1 MAALP
6 QRLTIAD
13 KVLGQRKGRIV
24 VDRKDRRKQERQ
36 KKKQAR
42 SRPPPTNNSR
52 APPLKTQKVQEESE
66 DEDPFDVSDDDD
78 AWEKLKSGKQGKEAN
93 ESESEEEKPLPK
105 SKTKS
110 ILKTTK
116 KADPEILATKDVRSL
131 SPPPPRVS
139 KAIQDKLQQD
149 DAEIEELEKRLG
161 IKGKKNLPQS
171 FKDDG
176 LDELLAGIDELV
188 EGEDEVMSDK
198 KKRKVEA
205 DDWLEQKRK
214 KARKAAAPVLKEVD
228 DGEEEDDD
236 DELDLDTEDM
246 RLLKAMD
253 EFDSEEESGLSM
265 GSDEFEDDDEG
276 MNINSGEE
284 EMGGV
289 IDEDEEFG
297 GFDSDASEAEAE
309 PEVRVRENPYVA
321 PVVAGAAA
329 PARYIP
335 PSMRKPAT
343 SDSEHLSR
351 LRRQTQGLVNRLT
364 EANLISILA
373 EIEKLYRDN
382 ARQHVTSTLVDLL
395 LTSVC
400 EPTALP
406 DTLIILPA
414 GFIAAVYKIIGT
426 DFGAQVIERVVELFD
441 GHYANATAAGNSGAA
456 AATSDSSKET
466 SNLITLVSE
475 LYNFQIVGSTLMF
488 DYIRKFL
495 ENLSELN
502 AELLLKMIRVSGP
515 QLRQDDPSSLK
526 DIVNMLR
533 PAVEKVGEKNMSVR
547 TKFMIETINDLKNNK
562 MKTGAAASA
571 VVSEHTIRMKKTLG
585 TLNTRSL
592 KGTEPLRIGLKD
604 IQESDK
610 KGKWWLVGASWA
622 GKGAGDAE
630 EGITAAKSSK
640 SPKPDLPEDVARDA
654 GTSDLAQLAREQ
666 RMNTDI
672 RRAIF
677 ITIMSASD
685 YQDAAMRLDKL
696 RLKKVQ
702 ELEIPKVLIHCS
714 GAEASYNPYYTL
726 ISKKLCGDR
735 KLKMAFQFSLWDL
748 FKRMGEDDDED
759 EADDEDD
766 EALTTRYIVNQ
777 AKMFGTLIVD
787 GGLTISVL
795 KNLNLTYLQPK
806 TNTFVEVLFIAMFL
820 QSQKAAGSERDET
833 AVVNLMLRVK
843 DAPQMAAGL
852 QYFIKK
858 VVSKTDIAGGK
869 AEKATVKWACKVAIS
884 TLQALATDV

>member
-1 MAALP
+1 MSWAGRVKLPNLEGNEAILTEIDALLGH
-6 QRLTIAD
+6 R
-13 KVLGQRKGRIV
+13 KGQRV

-36 KKKQAR
+36 QKKQIR
-42 SRPPPTNNSR
+42 SQPPPSKRQRVEQFSYSEEEER
-52 APPLKTQKVQEESE
+52 APSAKSAKRQKPTKE
-66 DEDPFDVSDDDD
+66 VSD
-78 AWEKLKSGKQGKEAN
+78 S
-93 ESESEEEKPLPK
+93 ESESEPEPAPK
-105 SKTKS
+105 SKAKS
-110 ILKTTK
+110 ILKSTK
-116 KADPEILATKDVRSL
+116 KADVQLPPTRDVRSPT
-131 SPPPPRVS
+131 PPSRVS
-139 KAIQDKLQQD
+139 KAVQDKLQED
-149 DAEIEELEKRLG
+149 DDEIAELEKRLG
-161 IKGKKNLPQS
+161 IKGKKGLPQS

-176 LDELLAGIDELV
+176 LDELLMGIDELV
-188 EGEDEVMSDK
+188 GGEDEVVSDK
-198 KKRKVEA
+198 KKRKAEA
-205 DDWLEQKRK
+205 DDWLEAKRK
-214 KARKAAAPVLKEVD
+214 KARQGKGKV
-228 DGEEEDDD
+228 EEPSEDEDEDEDMD
-236 DELDLDTEDM
+236 DEDM
-246 RLLKAMD
+246 MD
-253 EFDSEEESGLSM
+253 MDDFDSDEESGLSL
-265 GSDEFEDDDEG
+265 GSDAFDDDDRSMNSDDGGMEG
-276 MNINSGEE
+276 
-284 EMGGV
+284 V
-289 IDEDEEFG
+289 CDEKDDEFG
-297 GFDSDASEAEAE
+297 GFDSEGSEEDAAA
-309 PEVRVRENPYVA
+309 EVRVRENPYVA
-321 PVVAGAAA
+321 PVVPGAAA
-329 PARYIP
+329 PAKYIP

-343 SDSEHLSR
+343 SDPEHLIR

-364 EANLISILA
+364 EANLISILG
-373 EIEKLYRDN
+373 EIEKIYRDN

-426 DFGAQVIERVVELFD
+426 DFGAQVIQRVVGLFD
-441 GHYANATAAGNSGAA
+441 EHYTNATAAGNVGSA

-466 SNLITLVSE
+466 TNLITLVCE
-475 LYNFQIVGSTLMF
+475 LYNFQVVGSNLMF

-502 AELLLKMIRVSGP
+502 AELLLKVIRTSGP

-533 PAVEKVGEKNMSVR
+533 PAVEKVGEKNISVR

-562 MKTGAAASA
+562 IKTGAAASA
-571 VVSEHTIRMKKTLG
+571 IVSEHTIRMKKTLG

-622 GKGAGDAE
+622 GNEKAE
-630 EGITAAKSSK
+630 EKEDDSSK
-640 SPKPDLPEDVARDA
+640 PSEPSKHDLPDDVAPDA

-685 YQDAAMRLDKL
+685 FQDAAMRLDKL

-714 GAEASYNPYYTL
+714 GAEANYNPYYTL
-726 ISKKLCGDR
+726 ISQKLCGDR

-748 FKRMGEDDDED
+748 FKRMGEGDDE
-759 EADDEDD
+759 EEGPDDEDD
-766 EALTTRYIVNQ
+766 ETLTTRYIVNL
-777 AKMFGTLIVD
+777 AKMYASLIVN
-787 GGLTISVL
+787 GGLTISIL

-806 TNTFVEVLFIAMFL
+806 TKTFVEVLFISMVL
-820 QSQKAAGSERDET
+820 QSQKDAGKERDEN
-833 AVVNLMLRVK
+833 AIVNLMLRVK
-843 DAPQMAAGL
+843 DAPQMAGGV
-852 QYFIKK
+852 QYFLKK

-884 TLQALATDV
+884 TLQAMEA